1 MEFPMQW
8 TDRIGR
14 RLKLRD
20 LHILM
25 AVAQSGSMV
34 KAAQHLAVSQ
44 PVVSKAI
51 ADLEQTV
58 GVRLLDRGPH
68 GVEPTLYGRA
78 LIDSGV
84 AAFDDLRQG
93 VQRIE
98 FLADPAAGEIRIGC
112 GEVWVAGLLPAIIER
127 LRKKYPRIVCH
138 VDQATTA
145 SDPGFPELR
154 ERRVDLVLGQ
164 IPDPCQEDDVSIDV
178 LFYERTFV
186 VAGKRSKWARRRKI
200 DLAELVDE
208 PWLMVPP
215 NSLSFARI
223 RDVFA
228 AKELKM
234 PQPSVVSFSVH
245 LRNSLLPTGRY
256 LAYLPESFMHF
267 GAMRSSFKV
276 LPVDFPVTPRP
287 VGIVTLKNRTLNPAA
302 QLFISCAREV
312 VKPLAKERIDR

>member
-1 MEFPMQW
+1 VQW

-25 AVAQSGSMV
+25 AVVQSGTMV
-34 KAAQHLAVSQ
+34 RAAQDLAISQ

-51 ADLEQTV
+51 ADLEHTV

-68 GVEPTLYGRA
+68 GVEPTMYGRA
-78 LIDSGV
+78 LLDSGI

-93 VQRIE
+93 VKQIE
-98 FLADPAAGEIRIGC
+98 FLADPTAGELRIGC
-112 GEVWVAGLLPAIIER
+112 GEVHAAGLLPAIIER
-127 LRKKYPRIVCH
+127 LRGQYPRIVCY

-145 SDPGFPELR
+145 PTPDFRELR

-164 IPDPCQEDDVSIDV
+164 IPDPFESDEMSADI
-178 LFYERTFV
+178 LLHERTYV

-200 DLAELVDE
+200 ELAELLDE
-208 PWLMVPP
+208 PWLLVPP
-215 NSLSFARI
+215 NTNSSAR
-223 RDVFA
+223 VEEAFA
-228 AKELKM
+228 ARGLKM
-234 PQPSVVSFSVH
+234 PPPSIVSFSVH

-276 LPVDFPVTPRP
+276 LPVDFPVRRRP

-302 QLFISCAREV
+302 LLFVSCARDV
-312 VKPLAKERIDR
+312 VKPLVKKK

>member
-1 MEFPMQW
+1 MERPVQW

-34 KAAQHLAVSQ
+34 KAAQSLAISQ

-51 ADLEQTV
+51 ADLEHAV

-68 GVEPTLYGRA
+68 GVEPTMYGRA
-78 LIDSGV
+78 LLDSGV
-84 AAFDDLRQG
+84 AVFDDLRRG
-93 VQRIE
+93 VKQIE
-98 FLADPAAGEIRIGC
+98 FLADPTGGELRIGC
-112 GEVWVAGLLPAIIER
+112 GEVHAAGLLPAIIER
-127 LRKKYPRIVCH
+127 LRGKYPRIVCY

-145 SDPGFPELR
+145 PTPDFRELR

-164 IPDPCQEDDVSIDV
+164 IPDPFESDEMSADV
-178 LFYERTFV
+178 LLHERTYV

-200 DLAELVDE
+200 ELAELVDE
-208 PWLMVPP
+208 PWLLVPP
-215 NSLSFARI
+215 NTNSSRI
-223 RDVFA
+223 EEAFA
-228 AKELKM
+228 AQGLKM
-234 PQPSVVSFSVH
+234 PPPCIVSFSVH

-276 LPVDFPVTPRP
+276 LPVDFPVKPRP
-287 VGIVTLKNRTLNPAA
+287 IGIVTLKNRTLNPAA
-302 QLFISCAREV
+302 QLFINCAREV
-312 VKPLAKERIDR
+312 VKPLAK